1 MILSQFALVTKRDQM
16 VLLVT
21 INECYCKSNIIG
33 DMCDK
38 CIDGFFGF
46 PNCQSKWF
54 NFQYMYHAFPH
65 QIIHFQ
71 AAIVKTRDQKI

>member
-54 NFQYMYHAFPH
+54 LFSIYHAFPH
-65 QIIHFQ
+65 QINHFQ
-71 AAIVKTRDQKI
+71 AAIVKMRDQKV